1 MNNEYDRSSGIAR
14 DRPRKPRRSHQRWP
28 IAALITG
35 GVLVL
40 ARLIAPGVPGL
51 VFKDSISQVQ
61 SICSSGLGALAQVA
75 NTSVAQGCSNA
86 STAMTVLNVAA
97 VAGIMLLVVGGVDLL
112 LKSIRRAQQDAA
124 GPSHGQ

>member
-1 MNNEYDRSSGIAR
+1 MDDNRSAGIAW

-28 IAALITG
+28 IAALIAG
-35 GVLVL
+35 GVLLL

-51 VFKDSISQVQ
+51 LFKDSISQVQ

-97 VAGIMLLVVGGVDLL
+97 VAGVMLLVVGGVDLL

-124 GPSHGQ
+124 GSSDGQ

>member
-1 MNNEYDRSSGIAR
+1 MNNEYDRSSGIAW

-28 IAALITG
+28 IAALIAG
-35 GVLVL
+35 GVLLL

-97 VAGIMLLVVGGVDLL
+97 VAGVMLLVVGGVDLL

-124 GPSHGQ
+124 GPSDGR

>member
-1 MNNEYDRSSGIAR
+1 MDDNRSAGIAW
-14 DRPRKPRRSHQRWP
+14 DMPRKPRRSHQRWP
-28 IAALITG
+28 IAALIAG
-35 GVLVL
+35 GVLLL

-97 VAGIMLLVVGGVDLL
+97 VAGVMLLVVGGVDLL

-124 GPSHGQ
+124 GPPQGQ